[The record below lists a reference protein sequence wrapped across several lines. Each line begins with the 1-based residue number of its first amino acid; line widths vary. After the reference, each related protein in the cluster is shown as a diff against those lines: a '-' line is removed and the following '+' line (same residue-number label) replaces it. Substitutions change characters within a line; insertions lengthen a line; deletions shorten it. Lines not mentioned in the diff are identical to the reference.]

1 MNLITASNAIWWWV
15 IDLIVFWFGYA
26 ENGNDVIEPGT
37 TGKNRGLQGLTI
49 FKINQTDQ
57 VPYPV
62 MEVFKDASV
71 SYYHSKIWLFS
82 MLGSV
87 KPSWDS
93 SIGSWNIQVRVNQYN
108 IFHGI

>member
-62 MEVFKDASV
+62 KEVFKDASV
-71 SYYHSKIWLFS
+71 SYYHSKIWLIQL
-82 MLGSV
+82 LGVSALELSGLETLR
-87 KPSWDS
+87 PWDS
-93 SIGSWNIQVRVNQYN
+93 SIGSWNIQL
-108 IFHGI
+108 I